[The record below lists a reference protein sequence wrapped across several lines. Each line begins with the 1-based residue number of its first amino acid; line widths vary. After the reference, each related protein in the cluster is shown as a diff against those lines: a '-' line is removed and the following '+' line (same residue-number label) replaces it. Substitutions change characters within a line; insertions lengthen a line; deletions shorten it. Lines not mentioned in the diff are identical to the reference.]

1 MRTVRGFHDGPLDG
15 AQRVQLSEALSHHWT
30 RVLRLQ
36 QGDEAQL
43 FNGDGHD
50 YRVRLLTL
58 AKRGVEVE
66 ILGSAAV
73 ASESPLDI
81 TLAQGLCRGEKMDW
95 VLQKAT
101 ELGVSGIQPLMT
113 ERSEV
118 RLSGEREER
127 RVSHWRQVLQSAC
140 EQCGRA
146 RLPRL
151 ASPLALPEWA
161 ATADP
166 AACKLLL
173 DPCAEQGLKG
183 TAPAGRVVIAI
194 GPEGGFAEHEV
205 ALLQRRGF
213 LGIRLG
219 PRILRTE
226 TAGLAALAALQ
237 AAWGDLG

>member
-1 MRTVRGFHDGPLDG
+1 MRTIRGFHDGQLEG
-15 AQRVQLSEALSHHWT
+15 AERVQLSEALSHHWT

-36 QGDEAQL
+36 QGDEALL
-43 FNGDGHD
+43 FNGDGRD

-58 AKRGVEVE
+58 AKRGAEAEV
-66 ILGSAAV
+66 LGSVLV

-81 TLAQGLCRGEKMDW
+81 SLAQGLCRGEKMDW

-101 ELGVSGIQPLMT
+101 ELGVSSIQPLMT

-127 RVSHWRQVLQSAC
+127 RMGHWRQVLQSAC

-151 ASPLALPEWA
+151 SSPLALPEWA
-161 ATADP
+161 TTVDP
-166 AACKLLL
+166 GVCKLLL
-173 DPCAEQGLKG
+173 DPGAERGMQGM
-183 TAPAGRVVIAI
+183 APASRVVIAI
-194 GPEGGFAEHEV
+194 GPEGGFAEHEL

-213 LGIRLG
+213 LGIRMG
-219 PRILRTE
+219 PRVLRTE
-226 TAGLAALAALQ
+226 TAGLAALAVLQ